1 MKKDEKQEGDVSDG
15 AFSYGE
21 MIVKELGN
29 PKRAKTLHA
38 LNHRILRCEKL
49 IRENKEKLTP
59 KCYELLEDYKKD
71 VLIQEN
77 VLITEAE
84 NDGVEKHKTPTTS
97 IFKAKDGAVR

>member
-15 AFSYGE
+15 AFSYGA

-49 IRENKEKLTP
+49 IREHSEKLTP
-59 KCYELLEDYKKD
+59 KCYELIEDYKKE

-77 VLITEAE
+77 VLIDTFFQKFQSLS
-84 NDGVEKHKTPTTS
+84 DKWLLLSYPV
-97 IFKAKDGAVR
+97 KDIQ

>member
-15 AFSYGE
+15 AFSYGA

-49 IRENKEKLTP
+49 IREHSEKLTP
-59 KCYELLEDYKKD
+59 KCYELIEDYK
-71 VLIQEN
+71 
-77 VLITEAE
+77 ITKEY
-84 NDGVEKHKTPTTS
+84 NLNYFTIIIK
-97 IFKAKDGAVR
+97 IFSKIKQIKSD